1 MTSAVRLRVSEEVVA
16 RAVRGLTDRDRL
28 ICRLV
33 WEHSVL
39 TTDQIAEV
47 AFDTIAR
54 CQVRLVGLHR
64 LRMLDRFRP
73 YRPTGSAPFH
83 YVLGPVGATIV
94 AAERGVDVA
103 ELGYR
108 PERAMAWA
116 ASPRL
121 AHLVGVNGFFTSL
134 SGTARRS
141 EGGAALEEWWS
152 ERQCAKAMANLVR
165 PDGYGVWREQGRTVE
180 FCLEYDT
187 GSETLGRL
195 VDKLPGYADLE
206 AATRVR
212 RWVLFWLARAGRE
225 PELRRALRSAP
236 VPVATAA
243 AASDPAGPIWLPAGE
258 EGGRRRLAMLLG
270 TRSGREEG

>member
-1 MTSAVRLRVSEEVVA
+1 VSDELVA
-16 RAVRGLTDRDRL
+16 RAVRGLTERDRL
-28 ICRLV
+28 ICRLL
-33 WEHSVL
+33 WEHNVL
-39 TTDQIAEV
+39 TTDQIAEI

-94 AAERGVDVA
+94 AAERGLDVT

-121 AHLVGVNGFFTSL
+121 GHLIGVNSFFTSL
-134 SGTARRS
+134 WGTARRS
-141 EGGAALEEWWS
+141 RGHAALEEWWS

-165 PDGYGVWREQGRTVE
+165 PDGYGVWRERDRRVE
-180 FCLEYDT
+180 LCLEYDT
-187 GSETLGRL
+187 GTETLGRL
-195 VDKLPGYADLE
+195 VEKLAGYADLQ
-206 AATRVR
+206 AATRVH
-212 RWVLFWLARAGRE
+212 RWVLFWLARPGRE

-236 VPVATAA
+236 VPVATA
-243 AASDPAGPIWLPAGE
+243 SIGQDPADPVWLPIGE
-258 EGGRRRLAMLLG
+258 EGPRRRLALLAG
-270 TRSGREEG
+270 TRAVTRRAHRQ